1 MRRRCRSVVLAF
13 GLVIGS
19 GSAAHALNFCF
30 NPGTVTPSLA
40 VAEKFKKPALG
51 SCSPINGIDI
61 GDPAIPRRLVTGTAC
76 LNSAGDTLLVAYTVH
91 IYTYDPG
98 SGPIDTPPLSVAM
111 TLPYPSLANG
121 VGFVNLD
128 NSGVGGGG
136 SHNAHANPCIPQ
148 RIPIP

>member
-1 MRRRCRSVVLAF
+1 MRRRCRSVVLAL

-61 GDPAIPRRLVTGTAC
+61 GDSTFTRRLVTGTAC
-76 LNSAGDTLLVAYTVH
+76 LNSAGDTLLVAYTVQ
-91 IYTYDPG
+91 IYAFASSIGFHY
-98 SGPIDTPPLSVAM
+98 TPPLSVAM

-121 VGFVNLD
+121 VG
-128 NSGVGGGG
+128 
-136 SHNAHANPCIPQ
+136 
-148 RIPIP
+148 